1 MKLIKV
7 PFSKGGLGK
16 TDGCELAPD
25 KIIEILKESNLS
37 ESGFKPQF
45 QIDEINIDQSNIET
59 TNKNIFSKIKD
70 TTTRSILI
78 GGDHSITFAAVKAF
92 AKKNPGT
99 GIVMFDAHP
108 DCEHNMDPPSH
119 EDFIRTLVE
128 NNIVPADR
136 IILIGIR
143 SWDGPEKEFLETKNI
158 RYFTMKQINMHGL
171 SDVMDTVTESVRS
184 WPYFYLSIDIDAADP
199 AFAPGT
205 GYQEP
210 GGLTSREIIYA
221 IQRIKLL
228 KNWQFADIVEVNPKK
243 DTNNITAALAAK
255 LVVELS

>member
-1 MKLIKV
+1 MRLIKV
-7 PFSKGGLGK
+7 PFSKGGLGR

-25 KIIEILKESNLS
+25 RIIDILKNSNLT
-37 ESGFKPQF
+37 ESGFRPNF

-59 TNKNIFSKIKD
+59 TNTNIFNKIRD
-70 TTTRSILI
+70 TNIKSILL

-92 AKKNPGT
+92 AKNNPGA

-119 EDFIRTLVE
+119 EDFIRNLVE
-128 NNIVPADR
+128 NSIVPADR

-143 SWDGPEKEFLETKNI
+143 SWDGLEKEFLEAKNI
-158 RYFTMKQINMHGL
+158 RYFTMKQINMHSL
-171 SDVMDTVTESVRS
+171 SDVMDTVTETVRS
-184 WPYFYLSIDIDAADP
+184 WPSFYLSIDIDAADP

-210 GGLTSREIIYA
+210 GGLTSRELIYA
-221 IQRIKLL
+221 IQRMKLL

-243 DTNNITAALAAK
+243 DINDSTSKLAAK